1 MNYLGCQKQNGACDL
16 CGAEQ
21 EYLHSLTDGAKLCEG
36 CAEEKITP
44 RSQRGIAAI
53 AEAWS
58 RRDGGK
64 WVSRWHV
71 EEAYQ

>member
-1 MNYLGCQKQNGACDL
+1 MKYMGCQKQSGSCDH
-16 CGAEQ
+16 CGAAQ
-21 EYLHSLTDGAKLCEG
+21 EFLHSMDGGAHLCLG
-36 CAEEKITP
+36 CAVKKITP
-44 RSQRGIAAI
+44 RRDRGMPEI

-58 RRDGGK
+58 RGDGGK